1 MARIVIAEDD
11 ADVSGLLQ
19 TLLATLE
26 HDVAFFSDGAAAL
39 AECRR
44 RRPDLALLDVVMPE
58 LTGLEVLRQIRSD
71 PALHDLPVVLLS
83 ARVHDRDIALGRQ
96 AGATAYVTKPFR
108 VRRLSELVQRIL
120 AGDPVERSEEVL
132 HARVR

>member
-1 MARIVIAEDD
+1 VARIVIAEDD
-11 ADVSGLLQ
+11 ADVTGLLQ

-26 HDVAFFSDGAAAL
+26 HDVVFFSDGVSAL

-44 RRPDLALLDVVMPE
+44 QRPDLALLDVVMPGM
-58 LTGLEVLRQIRSD
+58 TGLEVLRDIRAD
-71 PALHDLPVVLLS
+71 LALHDLPVVLLS
-83 ARVHDRDIALGRQ
+83 ARVLDQDIALGRQ

-108 VRRLSELVQRIL
+108 VRRLSDLVQRIL

-132 HARVR
+132 RASAT